1 MNLSNLSHFN
11 IFSFLC
17 TKRLKNWKL
26 KFPHLT
32 NFHDYS
38 AFLTKFSYVFSS
50 KMSGKVNAL
59 LDSGFSQ
66 LFLLFHCAV
75 KSEWELGILWRRR
88 KTIHDIR
95 KVEKWNLWPRK
106 CCCLLSCFRVRTLML
121 RKIQKVRNF
130 ETLDFLKLFYTRTGE
145 HWYATSTWLS
155 QWDISRSHFNYQKFL
170 QQNQISKS
178 GKISSFLPT
187 NCQYHLASFSV
198 LYDILFSFPRF
209 SVYLAK
215 VCEPLLAF
223 LLLHSNTNGAQCI
236 VISNLSDP
244 NESHEM
250 NFNFIFLLLF
260 FQP

>member
-1 MNLSNLSHFN
+1 MNLSNLFAFQHFLLSLHKT
-11 IFSFLC
+11 IE
-17 TKRLKNWKL
+17 KL
-26 KFPHLT
+26 KIKISSSHQFSWLFRLL
-32 NFHDYS
+32 N
-38 AFLTKFSYVFSS
+38 KISYVFSS

-121 RKIQKVRNF
+121 RKIQKVRTL

-155 QWDISRSHFNYQKFL
+155 QWDTSRTIRNSSSKIKFRNQVKLVHSCLQIANTIWPPSQYFTTSHFLFHVFL
-170 QQNQISKS
+170 
-178 GKISSFLPT
+178 
-187 NCQYHLASFSV
+187 
-198 LYDILFSFPRF
+198 
-209 SVYLAK
+209 
-215 VCEPLLAF
+215 
-223 LLLHSNTNGAQCI
+223 
-236 VISNLSDP
+236 
-244 NESHEM
+244 
-250 NFNFIFLLLF
+250 FI
-260 FQP
+260 